1 MDLEDIKLLID
12 VTQRLG
18 LAELEASKNGV
29 TLRLVREA
37 APDVSDDQPLSLVA
51 TASVPK
57 AAPRPVSQDL
67 LAPLSGVLHLS
78 PAPGAAPFATPGQAI
93 KRGDT
98 LCVIEAMKVFNQV
111 SAERDGVVA
120 AVLLETG
127 VEVEAGQTVMHIT

>member
-1 MDLEDIKLLID
+1 MDLEDIKSLID

-37 APDVSDDQPLSLVA
+37 GPDISDDQPLSFVA
-51 TASVPK
+51 TASLQK
-57 AAPRPVSQDL
+57 ATTKIASPDL

-78 PAPGAAPFATPGQAI
+78 PAPGAPPFAVPGQAI

-98 LCVIEAMKVFNQV
+98 LCIIEAMKVFNQV
-111 SAERDGVVA
+111 SAEREGVVA
-120 AVLLETG
+120 AVLFETG
-127 VEVEAGQTVMHIT
+127 VEVEAGQTVMRIT